1 MDAELS
7 ERVLECLRGLE
18 IGESISADGIADEI
32 GEKLSDVY
40 DAIEGLEEARLVEL
54 HPAYRKGSDPTY
66 TLTPKGKRYLQPEI
80 QEKPEPEPAKEDQ
93 GDPESTCQYCG
104 TIMASPARKRNHEPV
119 CGKNP
124 NRNQPTAESI
134 RNHYEKPPVTEPRA
148 SADRVCRFCGK
159 VLEPNK
165 LRRHENCCG
174 KNPDRPCTPLKFLK
188 KAEPKEEAVEV
199 PAPAEYAEAESNAT
213 ATLEHEVGLL
223 FVPNPDHCTGCLD
236 YNRADGTC
244 MVNCV
249 TEESCN
255 HAYRPREPQLQDVP
269 SVDEI
274 LGQQQA
280 SEDPDVPDEVPN
292 YPPANNAPAP
302 DKLLAGFLERVSAS
316 HALVLRGSPGMD
328 AALRLI
334 SFCQQMAGSGAR
346 VSVDATVQVS
356 EGFHIHV
363 DLCVPAGESDE

>member
-18 IGESISADGIADEI
+18 IGESISADGIAEEI
-32 GEKLSDVY
+32 GQKLSDVY
-40 DAIEGLEEARLVEL
+40 DALEDLEHAGLVEM
-54 HPAYRKGSDPTY
+54 HPAHRKGSDPTY
-66 TLTPKGKRYLQPEI
+66 TLTPKGKRHMKLEV
-80 QEKPEPEPAKEDQ
+80 QERPEPEPVKEDH
-93 GDPESTCQYCG
+93 DAPELR
-104 TIMASPARKRNHEPV
+104 P
-119 CGKNP
+119 
-124 NRNQPTAESI
+124 
-134 RNHYEKPPVTEPRA
+134 

-159 VLEPNK
+159 VMEPNK

-174 KNPDRPCTPLKFLK
+174 KNPDRPCKPLKFLK

-213 ATLEHEVGLL
+213 ATLEHDVELL

-249 TEESCN
+249 TEESCD

-269 SVDEI
+269 SVEEI

-280 SEDPDVPDEVPN
+280 AEGPDIPDEVPD
-292 YPPANNAPAP
+292 YSPANNAT
-302 DKLLAGFLERVSAS
+302 DQDTLLAGFLERVRAQDV
-316 HALVLRGSPGMD
+316 LVLKGSPGMD

-334 SFCQQMAGSGAR
+334 SYCQQMVNDGADLSLESSVKIADGFYIS
-346 VSVDATVQVS
+346 VSLD
-356 EGFHIHV
+356 I
-363 DLCVPAGESDE
+363 PKRESDE